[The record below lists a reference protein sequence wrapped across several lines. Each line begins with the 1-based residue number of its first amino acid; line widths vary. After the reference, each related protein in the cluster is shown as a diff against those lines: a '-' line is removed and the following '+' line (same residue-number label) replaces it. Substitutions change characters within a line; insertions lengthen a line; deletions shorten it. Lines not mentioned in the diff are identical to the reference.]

1 MEEMV
6 KQPVI
11 VEAEE
16 QERCADGRDHEP
28 FGRMQERDATGDE
41 ENGSAARGVERATQ
55 ADEHARRSDR
65 EAGPKCE
72 DEEDPKIEC
81 AAISVQR

>member
-1 MEEMV
+1 
-6 KQPVI
+6 
-11 VEAEE
+11 
-16 QERCADGRDHEP
+16 
-28 FGRMQERDATGDE
+28 MQERDATGDE

-72 DEEDPKIEC
+72 DEGDPKIEC
-81 AAISVQR
+81 AAMIP